1 MTFEQKKI
9 AIKMGESLKKA
20 RKSCAM
26 QQKELAELSGLNP
39 MSISNYEKGITRPR
53 LDAALFI
60 ADALEMSLEEVF
72 TGNKAPFRKK
82 TMTYP
87 EMGHSMRM
95 CRRAHGLSMESLAGK
110 TGLAIQI
117 LHRCETGAAFSTMD
131 SFIIITSHL
140 GVTIDEYIGRV

>member
-1 MTFEQKKI
+1 MTPEQKKLT
-9 AIKMGESLKKA
+9 IKMGESLRKA
-20 RKSCAM
+20 RRSCAM
-26 QQKELAELSGLNP
+26 QQKELAELSGLSVY
-39 MSISNYEKGITRPR
+39 SISNYEKGITRPR

-72 TGNKAPFRKK
+72 TGSKVPFRKK
-82 TMTYP
+82 VMSYTDI
-87 EMGHSMRM
+87 GHSMRM
-95 CRRAHGLSMESLAGK
+95 CRRAHRLTMENLSGK
-110 TGLAIQI
+110 TGIAMHV